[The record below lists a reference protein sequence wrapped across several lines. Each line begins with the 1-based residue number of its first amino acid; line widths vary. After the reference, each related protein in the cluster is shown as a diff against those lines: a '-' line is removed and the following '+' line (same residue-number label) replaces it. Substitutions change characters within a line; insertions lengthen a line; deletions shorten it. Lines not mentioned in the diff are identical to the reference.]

1 MPGHGRRDVPVAW
14 VRVRQPQRSSR
25 KRRGARAVSYNRSA
39 KQKVSR
45 KQRRA
50 EDRELAR
57 LERERRAARAR
68 RRRIGL
74 RVGAVTSV
82 VVVAAG
88 VAVAVQA
95 HARALQVGPR
105 NMMSDGLLITGDGS
119 TLSPATSAPIPA
131 GGTPTPHPVSTG
143 SGALDLV
150 VSLDYGDPRSAA
162 FWAANGST
170 IEQWVTSGAATL
182 EIKPVAL
189 SSGRTAYTPTPAP
202 TPSTPAATASPTP
215 SATPSP
221 TTSSSATPSATPTP
235 TATTNTETTAQD
247 YALRAA
253 NAFACVASYQPSSA
267 LAVNDALFT
276 AQHTFG
282 SAGLTQAQLVT
293 LVNNAGVTSGTVS
306 ACITSRRYVGWAQ
319 QATDRSGVT
328 GVTVDVAGR
337 PYTGSVDD
345 TTAFS
350 TFVASVYSSLAA
362 SASAATAT
370 PTPTATPPQ
379 TSTPTPVATPAG

>member
-1 MPGHGRRDVPVAW
+1 M
-14 VRVRQPQRSSR
+14 
-25 KRRGARAVSYNRSA
+25 SYNRSA

-68 RRRIGL
+68 RRRIAL
-74 RVGAVTSV
+74 RVGAVSTV
-82 VVVAAG
+82 VVVIAG

-119 TLSPATSAPIPA
+119 TLAPATNPPIPA

-182 EIKPVAL
+182 EIRPVAL

-202 TPSTPAATASPTP
+202 TPTTSTPAAAP
-215 SATPSP
+215 
-221 TTSSSATPSATPTP
+221 SATPSATPTP
-235 TATTNTETTAQD
+235 TTSSSASPSATPTPTATPNTETTAQD

-293 LVNNAGVTSGTVS
+293 LVKNAGVTSSTVS
-306 ACITSRRYVGWAQ
+306 SCITSRRYVDWAQ

-362 SASAATAT
+362 SASTATPTPTPTAAPTQTPT
-370 PTPTATPPQ
+370 PTPTATP
-379 TSTPTPVATPAG
+379 AG

>member
-1 MPGHGRRDVPVAW
+1 M
-14 VRVRQPQRSSR
+14 
-25 KRRGARAVSYNRSA
+25 SYNRSA

-95 HARALQVGPR
+95 HARALQVGPV

-143 SGALDLV
+143 TGALDLV

-202 TPSTPAATASPTP
+202 TPTTSTPAATP

-221 TTSSSATPSATPTP
+221 ATSSSATPSATPTP

-293 LVNNAGVTSGTVS
+293 LVNNAGVTSSTVS
-306 ACITSRRYVGWAQ
+306 SCITSRRYVDWAQ

-370 PTPTATPPQ
+370 PTPTATPAQ

>member
-1 MPGHGRRDVPVAW
+1 M
-14 VRVRQPQRSSR
+14 
-25 KRRGARAVSYNRSA
+25 SYNRSA

-68 RRRIGL
+68 RRRIAL
-74 RVGAVTSV
+74 RVGAVSTV
-82 VVVAAG
+82 VVVIAG

-119 TLSPATSAPIPA
+119 TLAPATSAPIPA

-182 EIKPVAL
+182 EIRPVAL
-189 SSGRTAYTPTPAP
+189 SSGRAAYTPTPAP
-202 TPSTPAATASPTP
+202 SPTTSTPAATP
-215 SATPSP
+215 SATAAPSP
-221 TTSSSATPSATPTP
+221 TTTSSATPSATPTP
-235 TATTNTETTAQD
+235 TATPNTETTAQD

-293 LVNNAGVTSGTVS
+293 LVKNAGVTSSAVS
-306 ACITSRRYVGWAQ
+306 SCISSRRYVDWAQ

-328 GVTVDVAGR
+328 GVTVDVAGQ

-345 TTAFS
+345 PTAFS

-370 PTPTATPPQ
+370 PTPTPTATPTQ
-379 TSTPTPVATPAG
+379 TSTPTPAATPAG